1 MSLSAISLPSSGLE
15 ALRSIVKGELLQ
27 PGDGGYDAAR
37 VVWNAYIDRHPRL
50 IIRCAGVADVVEA
63 VGFARRRGLVL
74 SVRCGGHN
82 VAGYAVCDDGLM
94 LDLSAMNAVRV
105 DPSARRAWV
114 QGGALWRD
122 VDWETTA
129 FNLATPGGL
138 ISQTGVAG
146 LTLAG
151 GVGWLRGAHGLC
163 VDNLESVEIVVA
175 DGRLVT
181 ASENENADLF
191 WAIRGGG
198 GNFGVVTGFTF
209 RLHPIPPTLMF
220 CGPAYPE
227 SRASELIRVWR
238 DFMLE
243 APARLSSYAE
253 FSTIPRDPAYP
264 EEAWDKR
271 VISLA
276 AVYDGPPEEGEALV
290 APLRNLGSP
299 VADFSA
305 IMPYRAIQTLYDPIF
320 PKGRD
325 RCYWKS
331 LYLTALSDQAID
343 DVVGYLARR
352 PSDMTFASIWWM
364 GEGVR
369 AVSADATAFGD
380 RSAPYMVSFDAIW
393 SGPSDDVANIQ
404 WAREAWTDM
413 RRYGSGRMYLNFP
426 GHGED
431 DDLVRSALGGEIYA
445 RLARVKRVYDP
456 ENLFR
461 MNQNIRPAPRE

>member
-1 MSLSAISLPSSGLE
+1 M
-15 ALRSIVKGELLQ
+15 
-27 PGDGGYDAAR
+27 
-37 VVWNAYIDRHPRL
+37 
-50 IIRCAGVADVVEA
+50 
-63 VGFARRRGLVL
+63 RG
-74 SVRCGGHN
+74 GGHN
-82 VAGYAVCDDGLM
+82 VAGYAVCDDGVM

-105 DPSARRAWV
+105 DPRTRRAWV

-122 VDWETTA
+122 LDWETTA

-146 LTLAG
+146 LTLSG
-151 GVGWLRGAHGLC
+151 GIGWLRGIHGLSI
-163 VDNLESVEIVVA
+163 DNLESAEIVVA
-175 DGRLVT
+175 DGRLLL

-209 RLHPIPPTLMF
+209 RLHSIPPTLMF

-227 SRASELIRVWR
+227 DRAGELVRAWR
-238 DFMLE
+238 DFMSK
-243 APARLSSYAE
+243 APARLASYAE
-253 FSTIPRDPAYP
+253 FSTIPSDPAYP
-264 EEAWDKR
+264 EEAWNKR

-276 AVYDGPPEEGEALV
+276 AVYDGPPDEGEALV
-290 APLRNLGSP
+290 APLRNLGPP
-299 VADFSA
+299 VADFSG

-325 RCYWKS
+325 RSYWKS
-331 LYLTALSDQAID
+331 LYLNLLTDQAID
-343 DVVGYLARR
+343 DVVGRLARR

-369 AVSADATAFGD
+369 RVSAGSTAFGD
-380 RSAPYMVSFDAIW
+380 RAAAYMVSFDAIW
-393 SGPSDDVANIQ
+393 SKPGDDAANIS
-404 WAREAWTDM
+404 WVRGAWGDM
-413 RRYGSGRMYLNFP
+413 QRYGTGRMYLNFP

-431 DDLVRSALGGEIYA
+431 DDLVRSAVGGEVYA
-445 RLARVKRVYDP
+445 RLAQVKRVYDP

-461 MNQNIRPAPRE
+461 MNQNVRPALWDSIKYPQCERADV